1 MLHWYAI
8 EPLDVLL
15 FREAKPFS
23 PGEGSWA
30 KGQFPPLP
38 TTVFQALRSAL
49 PQPQTKEERRERNL
63 SFMGPFLL
71 DADNT
76 LWLPTPQDLLAVK
89 ERSENEEDNL
99 KEVASEWK
107 RLSRLQ
113 PATSQEEEW
122 KHLCFDSEEL
132 PPMVSPKIQ
141 ENEVIC
147 GSPFSWITAC
157 ALRKY
162 LQGKNPSN
170 PKDFHPDPWDV
181 QILPHIH
188 MEKDTRQVKDAEG
201 YFTEVA
207 IRLRP
212 GWKLVA
218 GISEKL
224 ETTVVR
230 LGGEGHR
237 AIAFSAGATAPIASP
252 LTLPDWELLAPY
264 TKPQG
269 NFAYLLTPGLAK
281 VDDAVYGIYPHCW
294 KDKLAGCVATRPLF
308 WGGVSTYRK
317 NQEIPQFSLLPQRAF
332 VAPGTVYLFKDKKL
346 PKRTILLPQKDTNW
360 QKTFTQ
366 LNYGTLLWGQR
377 K

>member
-1 MLHWYAI
+1 MMLHWYAI

-49 PQPQTKEERRERNL
+49 PKCTTKEERLQRDL

-71 DADNT
+71 DTDHI
-76 LWLPTPQDLLAVK
+76 LWLPTPQDLLAVQK
-89 ERSENEEDNL
+89 KSASDDNAQDDLNETT
-99 KEVASEWK
+99 SEWE
-107 RLSRLQ
+107 RTLRLQ
-113 PATSQEEEW
+113 PANPQQEEW
-122 KHLCFDSEEL
+122 RHLCFDSEEL
-132 PPMVSPKIQ
+132 PPMVAPIEQLK
-141 ENEVIC
+141 ENEFIYR
-147 GSPFSWITAC
+147 PFSWITAC

-162 LQGKNPSN
+162 LQGKNPNN
-170 PKDFHPDPWDV
+170 PKDFHADPWDV

-188 MEKDTRQVKDAEG
+188 MEENTRQVKDADG

-218 GISEKL
+218 GISAKL

-237 AIAFSAGATAPIASP
+237 AIASP
-252 LTLPDWELLAPY
+252 VTLPDWELLAPH
-264 TKPQG
+264 TQPQG
-269 NFAYLLTPGLAK
+269 NFAYLLTPGLAE
-281 VDDAVYGIYPHCW
+281 VDDAVYGIYPHYW
-294 KDKLAGCVATRPLF
+294 KDKLAGCVGTRPLF
-308 WGGVSTYRK
+308 WGGVSTIYRK
-317 NQEIPQFSLLPQRAF
+317 NQQTPQFSLLPQRAF
-332 VAPGTVYLFKDKKL
+332 VAPGTVYLFNKL
-346 PKRTILLPQKDTNW
+346 PEQTNLLPQKVTNW
-360 QKTFTQ
+360 QTTFTQ